1 MLGALGVDAS
11 SPERVDL
18 AIAHVEDMPWRR
30 VLPPVLVVRQGRQA
44 HVPVHVTHEDPV
56 EVWIELDPEAG
67 GGRREVAQADVPV
80 EPRTVDGRLVG
91 RATFTLPTDLP
102 LGWHEIVAEG
112 PSASAHS
119 PLVVTPSQLELP
131 EALRD
136 GRAWGLM
143 AQLYSVRSRASW
155 GVGDLAD
162 LAEIGWLAGR
172 ELDADFLLINPLHA
186 AEPVVPLT
194 PSPYLPTTRRFV
206 NPLYIRVEDVREAG
220 YLSSADRT
228 LVEWASEPVLATD
241 DDAGP
246 IDRDAAWT
254 AKRAALEVVFAA
266 PRSAARQA
274 AFDAF
279 VDQEGVG
286 LETFALWCAL
296 AEKYGDATRLARRRR
311 STRRPQLV
319 AELRVELAER
329 VEFHLWLQWVA
340 DEQLAAAQR
349 AALDGGMALGI
360 MHDLA
365 VGVHPQGADVW
376 ALGDVL
382 ARGATVGAPPDMYN
396 QQGQN
401 WSQPPWRPDA
411 LARAAYKPYRDMLRT
426 VLRHAGAIRID
437 HVIGLFR
444 LWWIPEGADSAD
456 GAYVR
461 YDHEALVGI
470 LALEAHRAG
479 AVVIGEDLGV
489 VEPWVRDYLSER
501 GILGTSV
508 LWFERDMHGAPLAPE
523 HYRPLVLATVTTH
536 DLPPTAGYLRGRA
549 RGHPRATRP
558 ADGPGGGGPGGG
570 AGREGPDARRPARA
584 RPGGRRPVGA
594 GGRRGAAPVRH
605 GDPVGAGRRLA
616 GRRRG
621 GAARA
626 EPARDRPGVPEL
638 EGAAGGQ
645 LRPGRAGGGPVH
657 QPAAAV
663 AGGRPQQL
671 SRPRMPGCLNSSAVS
686 ASWGPPAPGRRRSPV
701 GWRRALD
708 VPHLELDE
716 VFWDAGWTKRDP
728 TRRAALIGAF
738 VSASDDGWV
747 TDGNWSAG
755 TDGLLADA
763 DAFVWLDYPRRTV
776 MARVVR
782 RTLRRGLLRTRA
794 AGTATA
800 RTCATC

>member
-1 MLGALGVDAS
+1 MADDPGTASDALLRLAAAYGVVPDHWDFHGQNRRASAATLQGVLGALGVDAS
-11 SPERVDL
+11 SPERVEL

-30 VLPPVLVVRQGRQA
+30 VLPPVLVVREGRQA
-44 HVPVHVTHEDPV
+44 HVAVHVTHEDPV
-56 EVWIELDPEAG
+56 EVWIELDPEVG

-80 EPRTVDGRLVG
+80 EPRMVDGRLVG

-102 LGWHEIVAEG
+102 LGWHEVVAEG

-119 PLVVTPSQLELP
+119 PLVVTPSHLELP
-131 EALRD
+131 DAVRER
-136 GRAWGLM
+136 RAWGLM

-186 AEPVVPLT
+186 AEPTVPLT

-279 VDQEGVG
+279 VEQEGTG

-296 AEKYGDATRLARRRR
+296 AEKYDGVTPWPAEALDPSSA
-311 STRRPQLV
+311 LV

-536 DLPPTAGYLRGRA
+536 DLPPTAGYL
-549 RGHPRATRP
+549 
-558 ADGPGGGGPGGG
+558 
-570 AGREGPDARRPARA
+570 AGEHVAIRERLGLLT
-584 RPGGRRPVGA
+584 
-594 GGRRGAAPVRH
+594 
-605 GDPVGAGRRLA
+605 DPVAVVRAAALAEKDQMLGAL
-616 GRRRG
+616 
-621 GAARA
+621 
-626 EPARDRPGVPEL
+626 RDRGLVGDDPSEREIVEALHRYVLATPSVLVGV
-638 EGAAGGQ
+638 
-645 LRPGRAGGGPVH
+645 
-657 QPAAAV
+657 
-663 AGGRPQQL
+663 
-671 SRPRMPGCLNSSAVS
+671 S
-686 ASWGPPAPGRRRSPV
+686 
-701 GWRRALD
+701 
-708 VPHLELDE
+708 
-716 VFWDAGWTKRDP
+716 
-728 TRRAALIGAF
+728 
-738 VSASDDGWV
+738 
-747 TDGNWSAG
+747 
-755 TDGLLADA
+755 LADA
-763 DAFVWLDYPRRTV
+763 VGERRAQNQPGTDQEYPNWKV
-776 MARVVR
+776 PLADSSGRVVLVEDLFTNQR
-782 RTLRRGLLRTRA
+782 LRSLAAVLNRGA
-794 AGTATA
+794 
-800 RTCATC
+800 

>member
-1 MLGALGVDAS
+1 MADDTGTASDALLRLAAAYGVVPDHWDFHGLHRRASTTTLQGVLGALGVDAS

-30 VLPPVLVVRQGRQA
+30 VLPPVLVVREGRQA
-44 HVPVHVTHEDPV
+44 HVPVHLTHGDPV

-67 GGRREVAQADVPV
+67 GGRREVSQADVPV
-80 EPRTVDGRLVG
+80 APRTVDGRLVG

-119 PLVVTPSQLELP
+119 PLVVTPSHLELP
-131 EALRD
+131 EALQGR
-136 GRAWGLM
+136 RAWGLM

-186 AEPVVPLT
+186 AEPTAPLT

-228 LVEWASEPVLATD
+228 LVEWAAEPVLATD
-241 DDAGP
+241 GDAGP

-279 VDQEGVG
+279 VEQEGAG

-296 AEKYGDATRLARRRR
+296 AEKYDDEWPAGAQDPSSAV
-311 STRRPQLV
+311 V
-319 AELRVELAER
+319 AELREELADR
-329 VEFHLWLQWVA
+329 VEFHTWLQWLA

-411 LARAAYKPYRDMLRT
+411 LARAAYRPYRDMLRT

-444 LWWIPEGADSAD
+444 LWWIPEGADSGD

-489 VEPWVRDYLSER
+489 VEPWVRDYLSDR

-508 LWFERDMHGAPLAPE
+508 LWFERDVHGAPLAPE

-536 DLPPTAGYLRGRA
+536 DLPPSAGYLAGEHVAIRERLGLLTEPVEVVRA
-549 RGHPRATRP
+549 
-558 ADGPGGGGPGGG
+558 
-570 AGREGPDARRPARA
+570 
-584 RPGGRRPVGA
+584 
-594 GGRRGAAPVRH
+594 AA
-605 GDPVGAGRRLA
+605 LA
-616 GRRRG
+616 ERDQMLGVL
-621 GAARA
+621 
-626 EPARDRPGVPEL
+626 RDRGLVGDDPSEREIVEALHRYVMATPSVLLGV
-638 EGAAGGQ
+638 
-645 LRPGRAGGGPVH
+645 
-657 QPAAAV
+657 
-663 AGGRPQQL
+663 
-671 SRPRMPGCLNSSAVS
+671 S
-686 ASWGPPAPGRRRSPV
+686 
-701 GWRRALD
+701 
-708 VPHLELDE
+708 
-716 VFWDAGWTKRDP
+716 
-728 TRRAALIGAF
+728 
-738 VSASDDGWV
+738 
-747 TDGNWSAG
+747 
-755 TDGLLADA
+755 LADA
-763 DAFVWLDYPRRTV
+763 VGERRAQNQPGTDQEYPNWKV
-776 MARVVR
+776 PLADSSGRVVLVEDLFTNQR
-782 RTLRRGLLRTRA
+782 LRSLA
-794 AGTATA
+794 AVLNS
-800 RTCATC
+800 